1 MMKGYLQAARI
12 ACLVQFC
19 ATGLAFQ
26 ASSDGPLQTLPGLKA
41 AKAVQADNSPALVRV
56 DSSLVLIPVHVTA
69 ASGAS
74 VTDLKKEDF
83 ALFEDGVR
91 QTITHFA
98 KDDAPVSAGLL
109 LDISG
114 SMKDKM
120 AKANEAAAEIF
131 QFANP
136 EDEFFL
142 VEFNGR
148 AKLTVPFTRDW
159 FEISR
164 EIAKARTT
172 GMTALLDA
180 IHLGIAQM
188 KNARNTRKALI
199 VLSDGGD
206 NFSRRNLR
214 QLRAT
219 LLEADVQVYAMGVFD
234 GNYAVKRTREERE
247 GPKLLDKVALDTGGR
262 DFPIGKMGD
271 LPEIG
276 VQIAR
281 QLRNQYILGY
291 TPAAMAADGKYH
303 QVNLKLTSSEND
315 LRTYYRH
322 GYYAPAQ

>member
-1 MMKGYLQAARI
+1 M
-12 ACLVQFC
+12 
-19 ATGLAFQ
+19 
-26 ASSDGPLQTLPGLKA
+26 
-41 AKAVQADNSPALVRV
+41 RV
-56 DSSLVLIPVHVTA
+56 DSSLVLIPVHVTKT
-69 ASGAS
+69 SGAS

-83 ALFEDGVR
+83 ALFEDGVP
-91 QTITHFA
+91 QTITHFE

-114 SMKDKM
+114 SMKDKI
-120 AKANEAAAEIF
+120 AKASEAAAEIF

-142 VEFNGR
+142 IEFNGR
-148 AKLTVPFTRDW
+148 AKLTVPFTRDCS
-159 FEISR
+159 EIAR
-164 EIAKARTT
+164 EIAKAKTS

-180 IHLGIAQM
+180 IHLGVAQM
-188 KNARNTRKALI
+188 KHAKNARRALV

-219 LLEADVQVYAMGVFD
+219 LIEGDVQVYAMGVFD
-234 GNYAVKRTREERE
+234 GNYAAKRTREERD
-247 GPKLLDKVALDTGGR
+247 GPKLLDRVALDTGGR
-262 DFPIGKMGD
+262 DFPVGKLGD

-291 TPAAMAADGKYH
+291 TPAALAADGKYH
-303 QVNLKLTSSEND
+303 QVNLKNFRRYRPADILSARILCSGAVVKVCVRTLYLT
-315 LRTYYRH
+315 
-322 GYYAPAQ
+322 

>member
-26 ASSDGPLQTLPGLKA
+26 ASSDGPLQTLPGAKA
-41 AKAVQADNSPALVRV
+41 AKAAQADKSPALVRI

-114 SMKDKM
+114 SMKEKM

-159 FEISR
+159 SEISR
-164 EIAKARTT
+164 EIAKAKTS

-188 KNARNTRKALI
+188 KHARNTRKALI

-315 LRTYYRH
+315 LRTFYRR

>member
-1 MMKGYLQAARI
+1 MPAWCNSAPQ
-12 ACLVQFC
+12 
-19 ATGLAFQ
+19 GLR
-26 ASSDGPLQTLPGLKA
+26 SRRLRTVPYRRCPLAKPAKA
-41 AKAVQADNSPALVRV
+41 ASAESSPALVRV

-69 ASGAS
+69 ASGAA

-120 AKANEAAAEIF
+120 AKASEAAAEIF

-159 FEISR
+159 SEISK
-164 EIAKARTT
+164 EIAKAKTS

-188 KNARNTRKALI
+188 KHARNTRKALI

-291 TPAAMAADGKYH
+291 TPPAHGRRRQVSPGQPEANVLGK
-303 QVNLKLTSSEND
+303 
-315 LRTYYRH
+315 
-322 GYYAPAQ
+322 

>member
-1 MMKGYLQAARI
+1 M
-12 ACLVQFC
+12 
-19 ATGLAFQ
+19 
-26 ASSDGPLQTLPGLKA
+26 
-41 AKAVQADNSPALVRV
+41 RV
-56 DSSLVLIPVHVTA
+56 DSALVLIPVHVTA

-74 VTDLKKEDF
+74 VTNLKKEDF
-83 ALFEDGVR
+83 ALFEDGVP
-91 QTITHFA
+91 QTITHFS

-114 SMKDKM
+114 SMKEKM
-120 AKANEAAAEIF
+120 AKASEAAAEIF

-142 VEFNGR
+142 IEFNGR

-159 FEISR
+159 QEISR
-164 EIAKARTT
+164 QIAKAKTS

-188 KNARNTRKALI
+188 KHAKNSRKALI

-214 QLRAT
+214 QLRTA
-219 LLEADVQVYAMGVFD
+219 LIEADVQVYAMGVFD
-234 GNYAVKRTREERE
+234 GNYASKRTREERD
-247 GPKLLDKVALDTGGR
+247 GPKLLDRVALDTGGR
-262 DFPIGKMGD
+262 DFAVGKLGD

-281 QLRNQYILGY
+281 QLRNQYILGRRERSGDIVLPRKIFRPTFY
-291 TPAAMAADGKYH
+291 RKQCRHPH
-303 QVNLKLTSSEND
+303 QLPVC
-315 LRTYYRH
+315 
-322 GYYAPAQ
+322 

>member
-26 ASSDGPLQTLPGLKA
+26 AASDGPLQTLPRAKA
-41 AKAVQADNSPALVRV
+41 AKATQADTPPALVRI

-120 AKANEAAAEIF
+120 AKASEAAAEIF

-148 AKLTVPFTRDW
+148 AKLTVPFTRDLAD
-159 FEISR
+159 ISR
-164 EIAKARTT
+164 EIAKAKTS

-188 KNARNTRKALI
+188 KHARNTRKALI

-234 GNYAVKRTREERE
+234 GNYAVKHTREERE
-247 GPKLLDKVALDTGGR
+247 GPKLLDRVALDTGGR
-262 DFPIGKMGD
+262 DFPIGRMGD

-281 QLRNQYILGY
+281 QLRIQYILGY

-315 LRTYYRH
+315 LRTFYRR

>member
-1 MMKGYLQAARI
+1 MMKGYMQPARI
-12 ACLVQFC
+12 ACLMQFC
-19 ATGLAFQ
+19 AIGLAFQ
-26 ASSDGPLQTLPGLKA
+26 ASSGGSVQTLPRAKPAKA
-41 AKAVQADNSPALVRV
+41 APGESSPALMRI
-56 DSSLVLIPVHVTA
+56 DSALVLIPVHVTA

-83 ALFEDGVR
+83 ALFEDGVP

-98 KDDAPVSAGLL
+98 KDDAPISAGLL
-109 LDISG
+109 LDVSG
-114 SMKDKM
+114 SMKEKM
-120 AKANEAAAEIF
+120 AKASEAAAEIF

-142 VEFNGR
+142 IEFNGR

-159 FEISR
+159 SGISR
-164 EIAKARTT
+164 EIAKAKTS

-188 KNARNTRKALI
+188 KHAKNARRALI
-199 VLSDGGD
+199 ELSDGGD

-214 QLRAT
+214 QLRTA
-219 LLEADVQVYAMGVFD
+219 LIEADVQVYAMGVFD
-234 GNYAVKRTREERE
+234 GNYAAKRTREERE

-262 DFPIGKMGD
+262 DFPIDKLGD

-276 VQIAR
+276 VQIAS

-291 TPAAMAADGKYH
+291 TPALAADGKYH
-303 QVNLKLTSSEND
+303 QVNLKLTFADND
-315 LRTYYRH
+315 LRTFYRR
-322 GYYAPAQ
+322 GYYAPVQ